1 MVQRIL
7 PTILKGNGSVTL
19 SLGQRI
25 DLSKAANDSGFELIT
40 YEAEGSLA
48 LLSGA
53 DTRLRPTVRITEQGW
68 EIALGDAAV
77 AQTISA
83 EGRFPVRQNG
93 CFIAYGTG
101 ALTELLLRAWRLDRA
116 LPQAPLRRF
125 EAALTT
131 PEDPTVRTEVE
142 RLVRQRIGQNLFREA
157 LMDYWE
163 GHCAVTGV
171 AQSALLRASHIKP
184 WADCASDAERMD
196 VFNGLLLTADWD
208 AAFDAGLITFDPDG
222 RAIASQRLETNAQVR
237 LDTGRLRITRPLT
250 DDHRRYLKWHLA
262 HVFQD

>member
-1 MVQRIL
+1 M
-7 PTILKGNGSVTL
+7 TL

-53 DTRLRPTVRITEQGW
+53 DTALRPTVHVSEQGW

-77 AQTISA
+77 ARTISD
-83 EGRFPVRQNG
+83 EGRFPVGENG
-93 CFIAYGTG
+93 CFIANGTG
-101 ALTELLLRAWRLDRA
+101 ALTDLLLRAWRLDRS

-125 EAALTT
+125 EAALTA
-131 PEDPTVRTEVE
+131 PEDPKFRTEVE
-142 RLVRQRIGQNLFREA
+142 RLVRQRIGQGLFRDA
-157 LMDYWE
+157 LMDYWD
-163 GHCAVTGV
+163 GRCAVTGV
-171 AQSALLRASHIKP
+171 EQSVLLRASHIKP

-208 AAFDAGLITFDPDG
+208 AAFDAGLITFDPQG
-222 RAIASQRLETNAQVR
+222 GAIASQKLEATAQVR
-237 LDTGRLRITRPLT
+237 LDTGRLRIVRPLT
-250 DDHRRYLKWHLA
+250 EDHRRYLDWHLA
-262 HVFQD
+262 HVFQG

>member
-1 MVQRIL
+1 M
-7 PTILKGNGSVTL
+7 TL

-53 DTRLRPTVRITEQGW
+53 DTALRPTVRVAEGRW
-68 EIALGDAAV
+68 EVALGDATV
-77 AQTISA
+77 ARTISD
-83 EGRFPVRQNG
+83 EGRFPIGQNG
-93 CFIAYGTG
+93 CFIADGTG

-125 EAALTT
+125 EAALTA
-131 PEDPTVRTEVE
+131 PEDPTFRTEVE
-142 RLVRQRIGQNLFREA
+142 RLVRQRVGQGLFREA
-157 LMDYWE
+157 LMDYWD
-163 GHCAVTGV
+163 GRCAVTGV
-171 AQSALLRASHIKP
+171 GQSALLRASHIKP

-208 AAFDAGLITFDPDG
+208 AAFDAGLVTFDPQG
-222 RAIASQRLETNAQVR
+222 HAIASQRLETTAQVR
-237 LDTGRLRITRPLT
+237 LGTSQLRIVRPLT
-250 DDHRRYLKWHLA
+250 DDHRKYLDWHLA
-262 HVFQD
+262 HVFQG